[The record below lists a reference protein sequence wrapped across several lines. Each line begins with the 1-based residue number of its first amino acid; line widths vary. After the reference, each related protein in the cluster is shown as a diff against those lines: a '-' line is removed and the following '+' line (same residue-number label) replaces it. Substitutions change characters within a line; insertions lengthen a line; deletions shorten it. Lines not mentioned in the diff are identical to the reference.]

1 MPAIILDQVVD
12 FSPMIE
18 LQDTPDTLIASLGLF
33 DTHYHATTA
42 IEIGKQKNA
51 DGLIPARER
60 GGERN
65 FLIMDAPSVKVFR
78 IPFFPLDKNIKAQD
92 IQFFRSFAQAG
103 INDSLRSEAEVV
115 NRYMTQIM
123 RDVAKTK
130 ETIFADAVRGFAYNG
145 PGGAANSAYNWYT
158 EWNATQKV
166 VAVDFASTDVSPA
179 ATIEAEARAYIIDEK
194 QDGSTATRI
203 VALAS
208 REFFASLVNSPFV
221 RQAYQYFQGTP
232 NLLRDRLSGNM
243 DVQVFE
249 WNGVTYI
256 EDIHGNIPAGEAFVF
271 PMGIPDM
278 FQAHYAPADTPELAN
293 TVARELYTFMVSEHR
308 TVQLQSEFSLLAVNT
323 RPELVVRLTTA

>member
-33 DTHYHATTA
+33 DTYYHATTA

-65 FLIMDAPSVKVFR
+65 FLTMDAPSVKVFR

-92 IQFFRSFAQAG
+92 IQSFRSFAQAG
-103 INDSLRSEAEVV
+103 INDNLRSEAEVV

-145 PGGAANSAYNWYT
+145 PGGAANSTYNWYT

-166 VAVDFASTDVSPA
+166 VAIDFASTTVSPA
-179 ATIEAEARAYIIDEK
+179 ATVEQEARAYIIDEK

-232 NLLRDRLSGNM
+232 NLLRDRLNGNM

-271 PMGIPDM
+271 PMGIADM

>member
-1 MPAIILDQVVD
+1 MPAIILDQVID

-65 FLIMDAPSVKVFR
+65 FLTMDAPSVKVFR

-92 IQFFRSFAQAG
+92 IQSFRSFAMAG
-103 INDSLRSEAEVV
+103 INDSLRTEAEVV

-166 VAVDFASTDVSPA
+166 VPIDFASTTVSPA
-179 ATIEAEARAYIIDEK
+179 ATVEQEARAYIIDEK

-232 NLLRDRLSGNM
+232 NLLRDRLNGNM